1 MIKIILI
8 CNRNIIILRYGD
20 INLLKIFKMNKTLTV
35 IEPFLYFEPGD
46 VFERT
51 EDGNYAYEE
60 NEYNTVTNRED
71 GEMKTSFSSKFVIS
85 AKYAEELIKSGIL
98 EDPFATKNTEP
109 FVNVFDE
116 IDDMLIT
123 YSNELKN
130 IDKDM
135 KDQPACLKVEKTTV
149 LNNMIKILNHLKG
162 LKR

>member
-1 MIKIILI
+1 
-8 CNRNIIILRYGD
+8 
-20 INLLKIFKMNKTLTV
+20 MN
-35 IEPFLYFEPGD
+35 
-46 VFERT
+46 
-51 EDGNYAYEE
+51 
-60 NEYNTVTNRED
+60 NRED

-116 IDDMLIT
+116 IDDMLII